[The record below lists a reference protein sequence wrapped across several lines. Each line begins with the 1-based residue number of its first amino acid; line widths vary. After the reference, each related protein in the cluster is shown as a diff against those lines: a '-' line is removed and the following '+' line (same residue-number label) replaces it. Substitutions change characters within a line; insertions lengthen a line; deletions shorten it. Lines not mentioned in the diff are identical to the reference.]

1 MEKGVNLKIL
11 GSLCLLLTLFSL
23 SACQTGVSKKSSK
36 FNNLKKY
43 EAFRW
48 TPSEFANPPQ
58 KDLKRQQ
65 LSYKSPKGAVL
76 THALFGYFDEKD
88 GGKLEFVATKKIPYK
103 VGLSYG
109 WFFKVEGETKKQSD
123 LTEEFQLPEPPRIL
137 RFNLETTKV
146 SNDGTRIV
154 TTLPFKETNGWI
166 QNSWMITPEDPKGPY
181 SITILDGDKPIH
193 TFEFELTN

>member
-1 MEKGVNLKIL
+1 MSDGLKEKGVNLKLL
-11 GSLCLLLTLFSL
+11 GQLCLLIALLGL
-23 SACQTGVSKKSSK
+23 SACQTGTSKKSSK
-36 FNNLKKY
+36 YNSLEKF

-58 KDLKRQQ
+58 KDLKDRK
-65 LSYKSPKGAVL
+65 LSYKSPKGAIL
-76 THALFGYFDEKD
+76 THALFGYFDEKE
-88 GGKLEFVATKKIPYK
+88 GGKLEFVATKKIPYR

-109 WFFKVEGETKKQSD
+109 WFFKVEGKTKAQSD

-154 TTLPFKETNGWI
+154 TTLHDRCCGNRQPRARGHRRERAAARAVR
-166 QNSWMITPEDPKGPY
+166 Q
-181 SITILDGDKPIH
+181 
-193 TFEFELTN
+193 